1 MSANLEKLIT
11 GQRDFFSSS
20 RTKDIGFRIEQ
31 LKTLEKAIKANEKN
45 ILEALKRDLSK
56 PEFESYAP
64 EIGFVLN
71 EIKYA
76 SKNVL
81 RWSKAERVRTPLL
94 QFPASSY
101 IYSESLGNVL
111 IIGPWN
117 YPFQLIMAPL
127 VGSIAAGNCS
137 ILKPSEFAPASSKLI
152 ARLVEQNFDPGYLSA
167 VEGGSDIAKKL
178 LEHKFDH
185 IFFTGSADTGRL
197 VYSAAA
203 KNLTPITL
211 ELGGKSPC
219 IVDKNINIEYSAKRI
234 IWGKFFN
241 AGQTCIAPD
250 YLLAHSSVKK
260 MLLDSMAEYVK
271 KFYEKT
277 PGDYAGI
284 INQAHF
290 ERLSGLL
297 EGNIVVG
304 GKTNISNL
312 YISPTIITDVSWED
326 KIMQNEIFGPIL
338 PVLEYINLDEAIAK
352 INKNPKPLAIYI
364 FSNDKEVQDK
374 ILRGTSS
381 GGVCI
386 NDCLSHISSEHLPFG
401 GIGGSGI
408 GNYHGKFSFDTFSHK
423 KSVMKK
429 SFRLDIP
436 LRYPP
441 YSQAALRLLKKIYP
455 L

>member
-56 PEFESYAP
+56 PEFESYAA

-76 SKNVL
+76 SKNVW